1 MNYQDSHKYEC
12 WVWRSKRCKWVE
24 KMLFIF
30 WIFVD
35 NINWQFP
42 RWHTLTRHRA
52 SVCLSR
58 HSILRTFTSFSH
70 HFRCSVHTLCYTSK
84 LTFCPKHFKTCKD
97 KSESNKD
104 LTSGTRHFYNIW
116 PNTEHLK
123 HLSSKINLS
132 WTLEIRYHLSSI
144 LENLVIALYLDCAD
158 WVMSA
163 GCHMLAIAEL
173 RPRWEHSQCHKILR
187 NKQLHIHIW
196 KSLACF

>member
-1 MNYQDSHKYEC
+1 MIKWILSGGLKMKRWNFEYF
-12 WVWRSKRCKWVE
+12 VW
-24 KMLFIF
+24 
-30 WIFVD
+30 

-42 RWHTLTRHRA
+42 RWHIVTRHRA
-52 SVCLSR
+52 RVCLSP

-70 HFRCSVHTLCYTSK
+70 HFRCFVHTLCYSSK

-97 KSESNKD
+97 KSEPNKD

-132 WTLEIRYHLSSI
+132 LKIRYHPSSI
-144 LENLVIALYLDCAD
+144 LENIVIALLYLNCAD
-158 WVMSA
+158 WVTSA

-173 RPRWEHSQCHKILR
+173 RPSWEHSASVTRSWEI
-187 NKQLHIHIW
+187 NNFIFIW
-196 KSLACF
+196 KSLFCCL